1 MKFNKASKTI
11 IVTTFMAWII
21 IGLAFYQK
29 ANAAEQPEEQ
39 KISSYESL
47 MLFNKAMFSL
57 KNYYVDT
64 LQTQE
69 MVTSAIKGMLED
81 LDPHTNFF
89 SPDDFKDFETS
100 TNGEFGGLGIT
111 IEKQG
116 DYITVVSPLE
126 GTPAYRM
133 GIMAGDKIVKVDGE
147 DVVGIS
153 TKNVIKKMRGPKGT
167 KIVVAIQRPG
177 VKKELIFEI
186 IRDIIKIHSVPY
198 SFVLDNG
205 IGYIRIRQFSK
216 NTLEELNSAL
226 DKLEAQ
232 NIRGL
237 VIDLR
242 FNPGGLLGQAVDT
255 VNEFVGNH
263 KLVVYTKGRIATA
276 NHEYYT
282 KHDVMRSGYP
292 IIVMVNGASAS
303 AAEIF
308 SGSLQD
314 YDKALIVGKKS
325 FGKGSVQRL
334 FPLPSDYGIKI
345 TVAKYYIES
354 GRCIHKDLNDKL
366 LKSKRK
372 ISKDEYNKMEKESEA
387 KEKEQVF
394 HTTNGRVVY
403 GGGGIT
409 PDVEIEQSKLTNL
422 GVELR
427 RKNEIFKYA
436 VDYMIK
442 HEDDVTK
449 DFMPNDKL
457 VDSFIEQ
464 IKQDSIT
471 FTETE
476 LDSTYSWIK
485 NSLRSEIVGKKF
497 GQQESY
503 RIAINEDTQLQET
516 LKIFDTNPTLEDMF
530 KYAQTLKAT
539 KKDKKED

>member
-11 IVTTFMAWII
+11 IVTTFIAWIV

-29 ANAAEQPEEQ
+29 ANAAENHENP
-39 KISSYESL
+39 KINPYESSE
-47 MLFNKAMFSL
+47 LFGVTLHQL
-57 KNYYVDT
+57 KNNYVDT

-69 MVTSAIKGMLED
+69 LYLSAIKGMLED

-89 SPDDFKDFETS
+89 TPEDFKDFETETS
-100 TNGEFGGLGIT
+100 GEFGGLGIT

-126 GTPAYRM
+126 GTPAYKM

-147 DVVGIS
+147 DVIGIS
-153 TKNVIKKMRGPKGT
+153 TKDIIKKMRGPKGT
-167 KIVVAIQRPG
+167 KIVVSIQRPG
-177 VKKELIFEI
+177 VKDEIDFEI

-205 IGYIRIRQFSK
+205 IGYLRIRQFSK
-216 NTLEELNSAL
+216 NTAKELDAAL

-263 KLVVYTKGRIATA
+263 KLVVYTKGRISSS

-282 KHDVMRSGYP
+282 KHDEMRTGYP
-292 IIVMVNGASAS
+292 IIVMINEASAS

-334 FPLPSDYGIKI
+334 FPLPKGYGIKI
-345 TVAKYYIES
+345 TVAKYYIKS
-354 GRCIHKDLNDKL
+354 GRCVHKDLNDKL
-366 LKSKRK
+366 LKSKRI
-372 ISKDEYNKMEKESEA
+372 ISKAEYKKLEKESEA
-387 KEKEQVF
+387 KEKKQVF
-394 HTTNGRVVY
+394 HTQNGRIVY

-409 PDVEIEQSKLTNL
+409 PDIEIDQSKLTNL
-422 GVELR
+422 AMELR
-427 RKNEIFKYA
+427 RKNEVFKYA

-442 HEDDVTK
+442 NEDDVSK
-449 DFMPNDKL
+449 DFVPDKKL
-457 VDSFIEQ
+457 VNNFIEH
-464 IKQDSIT
+464 IKKDSIS

-485 NSLRSEIVGKKF
+485 NSLRSEIIGKKF

-503 RIAINEDTQLQET
+503 KIAINEDTQLQEA
-516 LKIFDTNPTLEDMF
+516 LKIFDKNQTLDDMF
-530 KYAQTLKAT
+530 KYAKALKQE
-539 KKDKKED
+539 KGKVE